1 MIKRIKKS
9 FISIFISVLCGFISG
24 KVVFYV
30 YQNENEDVFNNNKIY
45 LIQNGTYSTYENM
58 RAKTIGYDFIFY
70 EDELGFNSIVG
81 VTKNKKNIEKII
93 KLYNIDAEV
102 IEYYLNN
109 EKINNKINDYD
120 KELEK
125 ENDPNKQKE
134 LVKLMLE
141 IYKNNKVTL
150 SKSY

>member
-1 MIKRIKKS
+1 MIKRIKKG

-24 KVVFYV
+24 KVVFYI
-30 YQNENEDVFNNNKIY
+30 YQNENKDVFNNNKIY

-58 RAKTIGYDFIFY
+58 RAKTIGYDYVFY

-102 IEYYLNN
+102 IEYYLKN
-109 EKINNKINDYD
+109 EKINNEINDYD

-134 LVKLMLE
+134 LIKLMLE

>member
-1 MIKRIKKS
+1 MLKRIKKG

-24 KVVFYV
+24 KAVYYI

-45 LIQNGTYSTYENM
+45 LIQNGTYSSYENM
-58 RAKTIGYDFIFY
+58 RAKTIGYDYVFY
-70 EDELGFNSIVG
+70 EDELGYNSIVA
-81 VTKNKKNIEKII
+81 VTKNRKNIEKII
-93 KLYNIDAEV
+93 KLYNINADV

-109 EKINNKINDYD
+109 NEINNKINEYD

-125 ENDPNKQKE
+125 ENDKNKQKE
-134 LVKLMLE
+134 IIKLMLE